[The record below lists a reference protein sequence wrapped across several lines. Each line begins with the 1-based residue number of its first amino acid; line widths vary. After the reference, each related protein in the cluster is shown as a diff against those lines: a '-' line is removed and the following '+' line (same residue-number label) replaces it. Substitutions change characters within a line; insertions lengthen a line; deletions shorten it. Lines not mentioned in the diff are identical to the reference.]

1 MFLNPINSQSLSGT
15 WLMTNDGNYYGKPR
29 VIKFEGDQILHY
41 EILDLLKDG
50 FLQKKFA
57 FSEKWSETKN
67 EILNENQI
75 RFFPMGKKH
84 SVINENESRTEDTEF
99 AMDYELLTPTLTE
112 LTEEEIQKLHFF
124 IEWNNETLDFKFNQ
138 SLDSITIQE
147 LNKKMGWEGRKLVL
161 EKMDNTYFG
170 TLYENGYRSML
181 LPIKEIDKEK
191 VILSG
196 FPKEPYQ
203 AIGYPK

>member
-1 MFLNPINSQSLSGT
+1 
-15 WLMTNDGNYYGKPR
+15 
-29 VIKFEGDQILHY
+29 
-41 EILDLLKDG
+41 
-50 FLQKKFA
+50 
-57 FSEKWSETKN
+57 
-67 EILNENQI
+67 
-75 RFFPMGKKH
+75 MGKKH